1 MKRAARLGIQLLASV
16 ALMWALLS
24 TVGIE
29 QVVGKLVLHNP
40 AAASLAVVL
49 LAVQLVA
56 AMLRWRMVCA
66 ALGVQTRGRGVTLGW
81 VGMGHALSQVLPSS
95 VGGDGY
101 RVLALGRRAGFG
113 AAARTVIADRVAG
126 LLTLSALAL
135 PMSIAAIPHTAPSIA
150 FSALAILSGA
160 LLAAGVAAGGLA
172 RLVARWTASRHAAAV
187 AMDFAT
193 MCSRATLLPV
203 FGISAAIHVFS
214 MSVVICLS
222 AALALDEVLW
232 WQAALVVPGTLLV
245 AAIPLSLGGW
255 GIRESSM
262 VFGLAAFGVSEAA
275 ALALSISYG
284 LATAAAGVIG
294 LGFWIAGGRRAA
306 PD

>member
-16 ALMWALLS
+16 ALMWALVS

-29 QVVGKLVLHNP
+29 QVVSRLVLHNP
-40 AAASLAVVL
+40 AAAGLAVVL

-56 AMLRWRMVCA
+56 AMLRWRLVCA
-66 ALGVQTRGRGVTLGW
+66 ALGVQPPGRGVTLGW
-81 VGMGHALSQVLPSS
+81 VGMGQALSQVLPSS

-126 LLTLSALAL
+126 LLTLAALAL
-135 PMSIAAIPHTAPSIA
+135 PMSIAAIPHTASSIA
-150 FSALAILSGA
+150 FSAFAILSGA
-160 LLAAGVAAGGLA
+160 LLAAGVAAGVLA
-172 RLVARWTASRHAAAV
+172 RLLARWTASRRAAAV
-187 AMDFAT
+187 AMDVAT
-193 MCSRATLLPV
+193 MYSRATLLPV

-232 WQAALVVPGTLLV
+232 WQAALVVPGTLLA

-262 VFGLAAFGVSEAA
+262 VFSLAAFGVSEAA

-284 LATAAAGVIG
+284 LAMAAGGVIG
-294 LGFWIAGGRRAA
+294 LGLWIAGGRRAA